1 MTSRV
6 LVCLVFVSLRC
17 ALPAADDPEP
27 KSHMK
32 DVLKARAAEDAKKKP
47 ASPAA
52 APITPTAQAAK
63 AEEANPV
70 TIAPTAPPPVSDAS
84 APKTGAAPAPATP
97 EQPPTVLPKV
107 EVKKDRITVLDHNLA
122 VQEKE
127 IAREKKNTTPTELD
141 KALNDS
147 KVSKALSIFGGQ
159 SGDYRANIS
168 KERVKMMEEEKE
180 MIEAIAHAKTKA
192 DKDALQKELDEMR
205 GLRRELEKT
214 LR

>member
-1 MTSRV
+1 MTTRV
-6 LVCLVFVSLRC
+6 LICLAFVSLSGAMR
-17 ALPAADDPEP
+17 AADEAEP

-32 DVLKARAAEDAKKKP
+32 DVLKARAAEDAKKKAP
-47 ASPAA
+47 SSAS

-63 AEEANPV
+63 EESNPV
-70 TIAPTAPPPVSDAS
+70 TIAPVPPTPAPDA
-84 APKTGAAPAPATP
+84 AATKAGAAPAPIAA

-127 IAREKKNTTPTELD
+127 IIREKKNTTPTELD

-205 GLRRELEKT
+205 SLRRELEKT